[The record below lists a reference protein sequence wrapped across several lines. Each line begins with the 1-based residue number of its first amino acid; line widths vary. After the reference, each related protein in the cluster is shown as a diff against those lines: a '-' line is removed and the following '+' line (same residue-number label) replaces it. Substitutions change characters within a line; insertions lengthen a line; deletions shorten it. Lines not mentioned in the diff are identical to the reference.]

1 MSEPKRPRIDESLS
15 TTTIDNQ
22 VESNPNSIPDAK
34 QCPSK
39 NETRRRFE
47 CTYAGCGR
55 HYSRAEHLYRHQL
68 NRKLRVL
75 PAKGNISH

>member
-1 MSEPKRPRIDESLS
+1 MSEHKRPWIDESLS
-15 TTTIDNQ
+15 TTTMDDQ
-22 VESNPNSIPDAK
+22 AESNPNLNSASK
-34 QCPSK
+34 QRSSK

-68 NRKLRVL
+68 NRKLEG
-75 PAKGNISH
+75 PSMKKTIPD